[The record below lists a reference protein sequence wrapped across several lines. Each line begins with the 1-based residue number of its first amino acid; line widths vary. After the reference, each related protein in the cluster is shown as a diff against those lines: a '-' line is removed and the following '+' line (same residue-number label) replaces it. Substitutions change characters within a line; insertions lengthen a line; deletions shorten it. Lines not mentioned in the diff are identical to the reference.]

1 MTPELLPLKSYDTF
15 DHSASKRNL
24 HPQDAAGWLSRLLLD
39 WVRPLMTLGRH
50 KQLDADDVW
59 PLCWELQANT
69 ASYRFSS
76 VYEASQ
82 SMYQPQSLST
92 LAEDDPKDE
101 TSVLQTICA
110 WVATLFAAKV
120 LQALSDTYAR
130 FYSEIIAIKLVASV
144 KTLIFRKTLKLNAQA
159 RRDKS
164 TGAITN
170 MYTAD
175 SDTILATAFLVHQ
188 LWLIPLQMAIVSYML
203 YDVLGVAALAGVSV
217 IVAMLGV
224 NHMISKW
231 MFACQRVYRRS
242 KDVRMKKVTEVFK
255 AVEIVKFNAWE
266 ERLMG
271 QIKET
276 RAKEMKDLF
285 KRRLLA
291 CLSVVMLWGMPVFI
305 SVASF
310 GVYAGVMHRNLTPAI
325 VFTSIALFQLIQG
338 PLRMITNILP
348 MLVQSKVAL
357 ERITAFL
364 TMSELESDYVMPADH
379 PQGVQYIT
387 KKVIVAIQD
396 GEFGWDQDTTLLRNV
411 NLEVKAGDFLVLHGT
426 VGCGKSS
433 LCSALLGEMVKYNGT
448 VFVGGS
454 VAYCSQQPWIQNMTV
469 RDNILFGL
477 LYDRKKYEKVLDA
490 CALTADLASLPAGDS
505 TEIGER
511 GINLSGGQKARIA
524 LARACYKT
532 HHVDN
537 PIETEM
543 PLMSP
548 FAAQPYGAVTCRS
561 KNEGG
566 PVETDLLIARG
577 ARTGDDSDRSNFL
590 DLADETNECDNEMA
604 LISPCTPSTEAKLRT
619 LSSVDTTELEKLGK
633 LVDEEERVEGHVS
646 NHVFS
651 AYYRAAL
658 QISSDFWLGAWS
670 SDGVNGDRSTSYRL
684 SIYTALGLASALMV
698 FARMFMTAVYGL
710 RAARRMFDAMTKAL
724 MHAPMRFFDAN
735 PIGRILTRYGSDVS
749 VVDSNIPP
757 LFSRMSSTIFSV
769 GCSAVTA
776 AIVIRWKGLLL
787 LPVAYLYYRIGSF
800 YIRPARELQR
810 LSKTT
815 QAPVLNHLSE
825 TVDGGAVIR
834 AYGRSHVDRF
844 EATHSAKLD
853 ENNKI
858 WFGQLCVSQWFSLH
872 IQLVGSLLVLV
883 VTTSLVLLRHEL
895 GAPVIGLAFSYALKV
910 SQNLERL
917 VQALSQVEPMM
928 VSPER
933 LQEYADIIQE
943 APSRLPLDP
952 PSTQHPETW
961 PSAGSIKFNHVSFR
975 YKDQGQLVLRDLS
988 FSVYGSEKLGIVG
1001 RTGAGKS
1008 SLTMALFRINEL
1020 AAGSIYIDGVDVSTI
1035 GLTTL
1040 REKLSIIPQNPV
1052 LFKGTL
1058 RNYLD
1063 PFGDFSDDELWTCLR
1078 EVGLG
1083 SRIEAED
1090 GKLDVLVEENG
1101 ENFSV
1106 GERQMLCMVCSLLR
1120 KSRIVVFDEATAAVD
1135 HVTDQALQRVIREV
1149 FRDSTV
1155 LTIAHRLDT
1164 ILDSDRILV
1173 MDDGRVKELASPAEL
1188 VQMGKGHFFDLME
1201 EGGYLDRF
1209 HQNNTIETRFTSP
1222 AVDRRENWQ
1231 DGELTLCGHFNRN
1244 FAWGI
1249 VKLRRPRSEMAQ
1261 ESLHLFEASCNDLTS
1276 RISGKGY
1283 CERVKDAH
1291 CGARLVVRTHKGAS
1305 ARQQVTVLCY
1315 PCIDDERAQQLEIND
1330 GEDRQRV
1337 RAKVH
1342 VVTASPSSLRKRR
1355 REDKRPSLLLH
1366 GSGLS
1371 SSRVAGPAASTSSNE
1386 SLSSSRVWTPL
1397 RENYFE
1403 PPLLS
1408 SRERAYLVRK
1418 SCEAAQELVERA
1430 RSAGGPIAWR
1440 HVEKNNGVQIYAG
1453 SPRSTATGAALTAA
1467 SSTRQM
1473 KEFARAHREWFYD
1486 GVVLHTLAPRTK
1498 EKPLHQVT
1506 AKWMVVQMPHGLPH
1520 RDFCYLECQDK
1531 FIDARGRKGWVLGQH
1546 SIKLPGCDDLKREFG
1561 LVRGSLYHSG
1571 FVVVESEERPGH
1583 VDVIHLVQLNL
1594 KEHTPYR
1601 SLLRMRVLFVAQCG
1615 EVVCAACS
1623 KEFPIENR
1631 NFAAT
1636 NGGDESMRREK
1647 PSRRMSSTSPIPG
1660 FGADLPPSTSRHR
1673 SRGEPDAD
1681 LYRRSQRYQQQQQDY
1696 SRSRDHRGS
1705 QRMRPSDFRPSQSLS
1720 LDDPIARG
1728 EGRYTLQMPG
1738 PPPVPSPASIFDRP
1752 ATVAA
1757 RRPPNGIPR
1766 TPGNYMTRSSID
1778 HRMPDAYMSA
1788 LQQASR
1794 DKHDFDAPPMYQAP
1808 PSDFGAYGATL
1819 DDHAVI
1825 PPNFGPYNSTLDD
1838 PNAPPP
1844 LDMSALTTSASAI
1857 PIELNSMSMAAMPP
1871 TAPRDGG
1878 RERELLRQRE
1888 REIEQRRESTSS
1900 DSSASSIDIDT
1911 YDDPPKR
1918 AVVPSIAEQKQHEET
1933 VDRMMPSM
1941 PPAGV
1946 QNSVASIENGM
1957 KAAYIHD
1964 TDEDSETSM
1973 GASDDEEE
1981 RRVSAKLNTLINA
1994 PRRRPSDDDAEETKA
2009 HEFAETPALP
2019 PPSPSAH
2026 TATRQAVELVA
2037 PKNTE
2042 VVEEDLIDHDQQL
2055 LRSKV
2060 EDLIDHEYQHN
2071 DSAKKLDERVSE
2083 KFPGCDGD
2091 GEANVVARKYSH
2103 EHLSEEDD
2111 EAILNTVGC
2120 DMNYLDADMRQF
2132 HDQSLFIRQSRDG
2145 GAPSLK
2151 DGMRSYERM
2160 PTSPKGESG
2169 KASDSAKPSRPT
2181 ISAKRSPS
2189 RSVADVVEDDHAT
2202 PPVIPLSMMLSAD
2215 SLQTSGD
2222 EVSESRSR
2230 ASSRVS
2236 FSSVPSSSARGSS
2249 ICSMGLDAITPPATP
2264 PSASP
2269 VAIERLS
2276 ATSAS
2281 SPAAVPVLELAAST
2295 NEAIIPPRSNSN
2307 APAYLPD
2314 RFRTAEQ
2321 LQQYTPTK
2329 EEPSTSTASSTP
2341 RQSSDSAA
2349 LDNFQLNFS
2358 ASFNAHQEQKSQTS
2372 GVIEDLSRLPPSD
2385 ERNRASSS
2393 NSTGSNDVQV
2403 FRYQSVG
2410 SSVLDTVPASSVS
2423 EDEDSEDESML
2434 LSARKLYGRFGN
2446 TKQLSKLGG
2455 DRPGF
2460 QHTLS
2465 QIQQSFDELSS
2476 DSEDDENTPAAP
2488 VAGRRR

>member
-1 MTPELLPLKSYDTF
+1 M
-15 DHSASKRNL
+15 
-24 HPQDAAGWLSRLLLD
+24 
-39 WVRPLMTLGRH
+39 
-50 KQLDADDVW
+50 
-59 PLCWELQANT
+59 
-69 ASYRFSS
+69 
-76 VYEASQ
+76 
-82 SMYQPQSLST
+82 
-92 LAEDDPKDE
+92 
-101 TSVLQTICA
+101 
-110 WVATLFAAKV
+110 
-120 LQALSDTYAR
+120 AR
-130 FYSEIIAIKLVASV
+130 
-144 KTLIFRKTLKLNAQA
+144 
-159 RRDKS
+159 
-164 TGAITN
+164 
-170 MYTAD
+170 
-175 SDTILATAFLVHQ
+175 
-188 LWLIPLQMAIVSYML
+188 
-203 YDVLGVAALAGVSV
+203 
-217 IVAMLGV
+217 
-224 NHMISKW
+224 
-231 MFACQRVYRRS
+231 
-242 KDVRMKKVTEVFK
+242 
-255 AVEIVKFNAWE
+255 
-266 ERLMG
+266 
-271 QIKET
+271 
-276 RAKEMKDLF
+276 
-285 KRRLLA
+285 
-291 CLSVVMLWGMPVFI
+291 
-305 SVASF
+305 
-310 GVYAGVMHRNLTPAI
+310 
-325 VFTSIALFQLIQG
+325 
-338 PLRMITNILP
+338 
-348 MLVQSKVAL
+348 
-357 ERITAFL
+357 
-364 TMSELESDYVMPADH
+364 
-379 PQGVQYIT
+379 
-387 KKVIVAIQD
+387 
-396 GEFGWDQDTTLLRNV
+396 
-411 NLEVKAGDFLVLHGT
+411 
-426 VGCGKSS
+426 
-433 LCSALLGEMVKYNGT
+433 
-448 VFVGGS
+448 
-454 VAYCSQQPWIQNMTV
+454 
-469 RDNILFGL
+469 
-477 LYDRKKYEKVLDA
+477 
-490 CALTADLASLPAGDS
+490 
-505 TEIGER
+505 
-511 GINLSGGQKARIA
+511 
-524 LARACYKT
+524 
-532 HHVDN
+532 
-537 PIETEM
+537 
-543 PLMSP
+543 
-548 FAAQPYGAVTCRS
+548 
-561 KNEGG
+561 
-566 PVETDLLIARG
+566 
-577 ARTGDDSDRSNFL
+577 
-590 DLADETNECDNEMA
+590 
-604 LISPCTPSTEAKLRT
+604 
-619 LSSVDTTELEKLGK
+619 
-633 LVDEEERVEGHVS
+633 
-646 NHVFS
+646 
-651 AYYRAAL
+651 
-658 QISSDFWLGAWS
+658 
-670 SDGVNGDRSTSYRL
+670 
-684 SIYTALGLASALMV
+684 
-698 FARMFMTAVYGL
+698 
-710 RAARRMFDAMTKAL
+710 
-724 MHAPMRFFDAN
+724 
-735 PIGRILTRYGSDVS
+735 
-749 VVDSNIPP
+749 
-757 LFSRMSSTIFSV
+757 
-769 GCSAVTA
+769 
-776 AIVIRWKGLLL
+776 
-787 LPVAYLYYRIGSF
+787 
-800 YIRPARELQR
+800 
-810 LSKTT
+810 
-815 QAPVLNHLSE
+815 
-825 TVDGGAVIR
+825 
-834 AYGRSHVDRF
+834 
-844 EATHSAKLD
+844 
-853 ENNKI
+853 
-858 WFGQLCVSQWFSLH
+858 
-872 IQLVGSLLVLV
+872 
-883 VTTSLVLLRHEL
+883 
-895 GAPVIGLAFSYALKV
+895 
-910 SQNLERL
+910 
-917 VQALSQVEPMM
+917 
-928 VSPER
+928 
-933 LQEYADIIQE
+933 
-943 APSRLPLDP
+943 
-952 PSTQHPETW
+952 
-961 PSAGSIKFNHVSFR
+961 
-975 YKDQGQLVLRDLS
+975 
-988 FSVYGSEKLGIVG
+988 
-1001 RTGAGKS
+1001 
-1008 SLTMALFRINEL
+1008 
-1020 AAGSIYIDGVDVSTI
+1020 
-1035 GLTTL
+1035 
-1040 REKLSIIPQNPV
+1040 
-1052 LFKGTL
+1052 
-1058 RNYLD
+1058 
-1063 PFGDFSDDELWTCLR
+1063 
-1078 EVGLG
+1078 
-1083 SRIEAED
+1083 
-1090 GKLDVLVEENG
+1090 
-1101 ENFSV
+1101 
-1106 GERQMLCMVCSLLR
+1106 
-1120 KSRIVVFDEATAAVD
+1120 
-1135 HVTDQALQRVIREV
+1135 
-1149 FRDSTV
+1149 
-1155 LTIAHRLDT
+1155 
-1164 ILDSDRILV
+1164 
-1173 MDDGRVKELASPAEL
+1173 
-1188 VQMGKGHFFDLME
+1188 
-1201 EGGYLDRF
+1201 
-1209 HQNNTIETRFTSP
+1209 
-1222 AVDRRENWQ
+1222 
-1231 DGELTLCGHFNRN
+1231 
-1244 FAWGI
+1244 
-1249 VKLRRPRSEMAQ
+1249 
-1261 ESLHLFEASCNDLTS
+1261 
-1276 RISGKGY
+1276 
-1283 CERVKDAH
+1283 
-1291 CGARLVVRTHKGAS
+1291 
-1305 ARQQVTVLCY
+1305 
-1315 PCIDDERAQQLEIND
+1315 
-1330 GEDRQRV
+1330 
-1337 RAKVH
+1337 
-1342 VVTASPSSLRKRR
+1342 
-1355 REDKRPSLLLH
+1355 
-1366 GSGLS
+1366 GLS

-1467 SSTRQM
+1467 SMCGVTSVPGTVKEVASLFQLGSTRQM

-1594 KEHTPYR
+1594 KEHTPVPA
-1601 SLLRMRVLFVAQCG
+1601 SLLRMRVLFVAQVRNMLRSKRLNEQRYLSDLELVPRKYRARCAVCQDSFSLLLLRKLNCRKCG

-1636 NGGDESMRREK
+1636 NGGDEVRKLRICMHCFQVITNAPKPTSALVEPPHSSTMSMSFLGYHDDERRASRVGHQARREEEAPKIFLQSMRREK

-1766 TPGNYMTRSSID
+1766 SNSSDMLLGTATGGRNMSNFSRLQELSSRERLEQLQRQGNYMTRSSID

-1941 PPAGV
+1941 PPAGM

-2026 TATRQAVELVA
+2026 TATRQVLERPSTANSSAGSQLAPSFSTNTQAVELVA

-2083 KFPGCDGD
+2083 KSPGCDGD

-2103 EHLSEEDD
+2103 EQLSEEDD

-2181 ISAKRSPS
+2181 ISREGTFDLDNKSVEEHQRTANTRAGSVDRVVLGSSELSAKSSPS
-2189 RSVADVVEDDHAT
+2189 TTRTDDRFTTGVSLVSTQVDDAADDLVFMGAQRDSEVPRASVADVVEDDHAT

-2236 FSSVPSSSARGSS
+2236 FSSIPSSSARGSS

-2321 LQQYTPTK
+2321 LQQHTPTK

-2385 ERNRASSS
+2385 ERNRASSTS
-2393 NSTGSNDVQV
+2393 STGSNDVQV

-2476 DSEDDENTPAAP
+2476 DSEDDESTPAAP